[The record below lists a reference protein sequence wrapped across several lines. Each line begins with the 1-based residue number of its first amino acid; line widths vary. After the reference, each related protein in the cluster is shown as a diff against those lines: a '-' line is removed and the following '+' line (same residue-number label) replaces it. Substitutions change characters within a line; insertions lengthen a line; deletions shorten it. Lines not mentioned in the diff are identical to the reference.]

1 MNNKGQALVEFV
13 IILPIFI
20 MILFAI
26 IDFGMIINKRN
37 ELENKSTDIIEMI
50 KNGENIDKINSLYK
64 EIEVTVTNQDNYLI
78 VNLDTNV
85 DIITPGLNKIL
96 SDPYVVNVERT
107 IYND

>member
-26 IDFGMIINKRN
+26 IDFGMIINKKN
-37 ELENKSTDIIEMI
+37 DLENKSTDIIEMI
-50 KNGENIDKINSLYK
+50 KNGENINKVNSLYD
-64 EIEVTVTNQDNYLI
+64 EIEINIENQDNYLI
-78 VNLDTNV
+78 VNLETKIN
-85 DIITPGLNKIL
+85 IITPGLNKIL
-96 SDPYVVNVERT
+96 SNPYIINVERI

>member
-20 MILFAI
+20 MILFLV
-26 IDFGMIINKRN
+26 IDFGMIINKKN

-50 KNGENIDKINSLYK
+50 KNGENINKINSLYK
-64 EIEVTVTNQDNYLI
+64 EIDVTVTNQDNYLI
-78 VNLDTNV
+78 VNLNTKIN
-85 DIITPGLNKIL
+85 ILTPGLNKIL
-96 SDPYVVNVERT
+96 SDPYIVNVERT